1 MARPQTLSQ
10 SWPGLSRVLQRFRPE
25 LQRERGL
32 LAGSLFALL
41 MGTLLR
47 LLEPWPL
54 KIVFDLLLSGSS
66 GKHSGSHHRS
76 QLPFLDAWLN
86 THVKTVDP
94 TLLLTVCALAA
105 IAVVALRAAADFVS
119 TVGLSLAGNRVLTGV
134 RNELFRHLQELGMD
148 FHTSARGGDLTV
160 RVISDINM
168 LRDVLVTAALPLL
181 GSILVLVG
189 MWAVMLAL
197 EWRLAV
203 PALLT
208 LPFLWLATAR
218 GSRRIG
224 EAARVQR
231 HREGDLASHAAEAL
245 SAIKIVQALTLEK
258 VFQQRFVGTS
268 AHSQKQD
275 TKTNR
280 LRAGLERSVDLL
292 LAVATS
298 LVLWQGAQLVI
309 ARNMTPGDL
318 LVFLTYL
325 RRAFNPMQDY
335 AKYAGRLAKAAAA
348 GERVLDL
355 LDREPSIRNRD
366 DAVSAEGASG
376 DVRIENLRFRYES
389 GPDVLQGIS
398 FEAPTGQR
406 IALVGASGNGKSTLA
421 SLLLRLY
428 DPQQGRILL
437 DGRDLRDYK
446 LLSLRQQ
453 MAVVMQGSLLFA
465 ASVRDNIAL
474 GATHPDVTTEEIE
487 EAAQL
492 ANAHEFI
499 LALPEGYDTMLGERG
514 ARLSGGQQQRIAV
527 ARAAVRRA
535 PILILDEPTVGLDE
549 ENERVVVEALERLS
563 RGRTTFLI
571 THDLRLASRSN
582 LILHIEGGRII
593 ESGSHD
599 ELMQQ
604 DGRYASLFLLQT
616 ATARFH
622 DALPDGAPNNGSS
635 SNPRTEVGVTNGTH
649 AKIET
654 AFSS

>member
-1 MARPQTLSQ
+1 M
-10 SWPGLSRVLQRFRPE
+10 
-25 LQRERGL
+25 RERRL
-32 LAGSLFALL
+32 LAGSLSALL

-54 KIVFDLLLSGSS
+54 KIVFDYLLQDPQSKPSS
-66 GKHSGSHHRS
+66 VPQSPR
-76 QLPFLDAWLN
+76 LPSLDVWLN
-86 THVKTVDP
+86 TQMNGLDP
-94 TLLLTVCALAA
+94 TLLLALCALAA
-105 IAVVALRAAADFVS
+105 VAIVALRAAADFAS

-134 RNELFRHLQELGMD
+134 RNELFRHLQKLGMD
-148 FHTSARGGDLTV
+148 FHTGARGGDLTV

-181 GSILVLVG
+181 GSVLILFG
-189 MWAVMLAL
+189 MWGVMLAL
-197 EWRLAV
+197 NWRLAL

-208 LPFLWLATAR
+208 LPLLWLATSR

-231 HREGDLASHAAEAL
+231 QREGDLASTAAESLA
-245 SAIKIVQALTLEK
+245 AIKIVQALTLEK
-258 VFQQRFVGTS
+258 MFERRFGGSSAKSQIQDAKTS
-268 AHSQKQD
+268 
-275 TKTNR
+275 R

-292 LAVATS
+292 LAMATA

-309 ARNMTPGDL
+309 ARDMTPGDL

-335 AKYAGRLAKAAAA
+335 AKYTGRLAKAATA

-355 LDREPSIRNRD
+355 LDRAPSITDRD
-366 DAVSAEGASG
+366 DAVSAAGSVG
-376 DVRIENLRFRYES
+376 HVRFENVYFRYES
-389 GPDVLQGIS
+389 GPDVLQEIS
-398 FEAPTGQR
+398 LKVLSGR
-406 IALVGASGNGKSTLA
+406 RVALVGASGNGKSTLA
-421 SLLLRLY
+421 SLLLRFY
-428 DPQQGRILL
+428 DPQQGRITL
-437 DGRDLRDYK
+437 DGRDLRSFQ

-453 MAVVMQGSLLFA
+453 MAVVLQDSLLFA

-474 GATHPDVTTEEIE
+474 GATHDDVTTEEIE
-487 EAAQL
+487 EAARL

-514 ARLSGGQQQRIAV
+514 ARLSGGQRQRIAV
-527 ARAAVRRA
+527 ARAAIRRA

-549 ENERVVVEALERLS
+549 ENERDVVEALERLS

-571 THDLRLASRSN
+571 THDLRLASRSD

-593 ESGSHD
+593 ESGSHE

-616 ATARFH
+616 AEARFH
-622 DALPDGAPNNGSS
+622 HTAPNVARTNGSS
-635 SNPRTEVGVTNGTH
+635 SSPHVEIDVTNRTNGSNGT
-649 AKIET
+649 AATIEKSLT
-654 AFSS
+654 P